1 MSPTLNVAK
10 VKDLRMKRL
19 AIFASGNGSNAERLI
34 SRFSNEK
41 NATISLLLADQP
53 HAYALQRAENH
64 GVASIYIPRTPNFEN
79 ATLDALKQ
87 FDIDFIVLA
96 GFLWKVPDAVI
107 ARFPRRI
114 INLHPALLPKYGG
127 KGYYGAAVHKAVIDA
142 HEKLSGITIHYV
154 NQRYDEGEIIFQA
167 TCPVLPNDTPETLA
181 ARIHTLEHQ
190 HLPEVTLQLV
200 NNLD

>member
-1 MSPTLNVAK
+1 MSPILNVAK
-10 VKDLRMKRL
+10 VNNLRMKRL
-19 AIFASGNGSNAERLI
+19 AIFASGNGSNAEQLI

-79 ATLDALKQ
+79 
-87 FDIDFIVLA
+87 
-96 GFLWKVPDAVI
+96 

-181 ARIHTLEHQ
+181 ARVHTLEHQ

>member
-1 MSPTLNVAK
+1 MTNI
-10 VKDLRMKRL
+10 
-19 AIFASGNGSNAERLI
+19 AIFVSGSGTNCENIIRYFQDSKRARVSLVVSNKI
-34 SRFSNEK
+34 
-41 NATISLLLADQP
+41 D
-53 HAYALQRAENH
+53 AYALVRAHNH
-64 GVASIYIPRTPNFEN
+64 GVPTEVWTKDRFSDAA
-79 ATLDALKQ
+79 ATIELLSSYK
-87 FDIDFIVLA
+87 IDFIVLA

-167 TCPVLPNDTPETLA
+167 TCPVLSNDTPDTLA
-181 ARIHTLEHQ
+181 ARVHTLEHQ